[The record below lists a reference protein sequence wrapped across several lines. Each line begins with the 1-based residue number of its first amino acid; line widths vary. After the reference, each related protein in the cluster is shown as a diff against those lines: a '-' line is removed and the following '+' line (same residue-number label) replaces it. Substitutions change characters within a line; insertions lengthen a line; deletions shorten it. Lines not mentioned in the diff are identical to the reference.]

1 MCLIMFLE
9 SRISSICVDA
19 VFLTVSSMVVWIGL
33 ISKKNKK
40 TMILSRKA
48 DQDLTLFEADF
59 L

>member
-1 MCLIMFLE
+1 MFLE

-19 VFLTVSSMVVWIGL
+19 VFLTVSSMVVWIGS

-40 TMILSRKA
+40 SMILSRKA
-48 DQDLTLFEADF
+48 DQELTLFEADF